1 MFLKNILRLL
11 KTTTFR
17 CWLNVIIKSKKYLL
31 VSVYI
36 YQNNNGW
43 KKAIPLEKSISNYT
57 KSLARSESAW
67 IFRWGFRFLMNNI
80 ISKTKQ
86 PNFPWQFLKTLNWF
100 SVKRWL
106 LLWASTKCRPITEYL
121 CSAKRWTG

>member
-36 YQNNNGW
+36 YQNNNG
-43 KKAIPLEKSISNYT
+43 
-57 KSLARSESAW
+57 
-67 IFRWGFRFLMNNI
+67 
-80 ISKTKQ
+80 
-86 PNFPWQFLKTLNWF
+86 
-100 SVKRWL
+100 
-106 LLWASTKCRPITEYL
+106 
-121 CSAKRWTG
+121 